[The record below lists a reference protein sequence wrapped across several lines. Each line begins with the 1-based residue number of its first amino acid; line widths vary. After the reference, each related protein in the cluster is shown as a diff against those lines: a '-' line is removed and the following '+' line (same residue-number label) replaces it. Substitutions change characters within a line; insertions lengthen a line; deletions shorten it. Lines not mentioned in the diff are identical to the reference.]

1 MGRTFSADPRQPAT
15 KTAILWRTVQ
25 EKMLYE
31 RHEKPYKD
39 SLEVSLK
46 NFGICDNTREI
57 LSQICT
63 AWCIR
68 ITSGARDAKDRR
80 LDEAEMRR
88 GV

>member
-1 MGRTFSADPRQPAT
+1 
-15 KTAILWRTVQ
+15 
-25 EKMLYE
+25 MLYG
-31 RHEKPYKD
+31 RPEKPYKD

-80 LDEAEMRR
+80 LDEAEKRR
-88 GV
+88 AV